1 MFSQLLDVLAQAME
15 YLLRFF
21 YNWTGNYGIS
31 IILLTLFIRLI
42 LSPLIHKQNLS
53 TRKMQEDMQELQPEI
68 KKLQEKYGNN
78 SQKLNEEM
86 MKLYKEKGINPLG
99 GCLPGCLPLLI
110 QLPILMVLYRVLM
123 AYDYGQAGFLW
134 LPSLSQKDPYFI
146 LPLLMGVTTFWQQ
159 RISMP
164 PAAEGAQQQNA
175 AMMVVMPIFLVF
187 ISWSLPSGVL
197 LYWFVSNLFY
207 ILQQYVLNNQIQR
220 SKSLSVEPEISVKAE
235 PAVSLK
241 DPSSAAPVA
250 KKGGKINAKKR

>member
-53 TRKMQEDMQELQPEI
+53 TRKMQEDIQELQPEI

-86 MKLYKEKGINPLG
+86 MKLYKEKGIN
-99 GCLPGCLPLLI
+99 
-110 QLPILMVLYRVLM
+110 LYRVLM

-187 ISWSLPSGVL
+187 ISWNLPSGVL

-241 DPSSAAPVA
+241 DPSSAAPAA